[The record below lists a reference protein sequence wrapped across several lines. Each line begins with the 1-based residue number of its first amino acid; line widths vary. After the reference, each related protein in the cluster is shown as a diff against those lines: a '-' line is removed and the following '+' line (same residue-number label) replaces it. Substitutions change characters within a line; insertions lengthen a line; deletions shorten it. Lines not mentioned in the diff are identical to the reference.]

1 MSIETLLETRSM
13 LPALKQARPPKAFL
27 RNALFRNEKTFDTEH
42 VDIDIWTQ
50 KQRRAA
56 HVKLFQE
63 GTPVERETYDTR
75 TYKPL
80 PVKPKMV
87 TTARQAFKRQAG
99 EALYS
104 GVTPMQRAQATL
116 AEDMMTLLDMIGRT
130 EELMCSQAIFS
141 DAVYFRD
148 VNGNSLSSSAVSFG
162 RPSTHSVASGSVT
175 SSYGGLWD
183 ASGSNPLETLRR
195 LKRTVAKSCDYVP
208 TMGVF
213 AADIVDMFLDH
224 TEVKDR
230 LKDTRGSQV
239 EIALKYPTYL
249 TDGAVYIGRVEGLDI
264 FEYMGTIRDDW
275 TSPDSPTVVDLVPAK
290 KILLSSPEA
299 RSEMLYGAVDHL
311 DSLNAVA
318 RFPHSWRTPDG
329 SQQWLEIISRPL
341 PCPHQVDA
349 HIVAQVD
356 A

>member
-1 MSIETLLETRSM
+1 MSIETLLETRSL
-13 LPALKQARPPKAFL
+13 LPALMQGRKPKAFL
-27 RNALFRNEKTFDTEH
+27 RNALFRDEKTFDSEH
-42 VDIDIWTQ
+42 VDIDIWRQ

-63 GTPVERETYDTR
+63 GTNVERETYETR

-80 PVKPKMV
+80 PLKPKMV
-87 TTARQAFKRQAG
+87 TTARQAFKRAAG
-99 EALYS
+99 ETPYS
-104 GVTPMQRAQATL
+104 NVTPAQRAQKVI
-116 AEDMMTLLDMIGRT
+116 AEDMLTLLDMIGRT
-130 EELMCSQAIFS
+130 EELMCSEALFS
-141 DAVYFRD
+141 DAVYSRD
-148 VNGNSLSSSAVSFG
+148 IGGNALNTAVSFG
-162 RPSTHSVASGSVT
+162 RPSTHQVT
-175 SSYGGLWD
+175 SGQVTSTYGGLWD
-183 ASGSNPLETLRR
+183 ASGSNPLETLRL
-195 LKRTVAKSCDYVP
+195 LKRTVARSCDFVP
-208 TMGVF
+208 TMAVF
-213 AADIVDMFLDH
+213 AADMIDMFLDH

-239 EIALKYPTYL
+239 EIIAKYPNYL
-249 TDGAVYIGRVEGLDI
+249 VDGAVFIGRVEGLDI

-275 TSPDSPTVVDLVPAK
+275 TDPASPSTVDLVPAK

-311 DSLNAVA
+311 DSLHGVA

-329 SQQWLEIISRPL
+329 SQQWLELISRPL